1 MLWEWLVMPQGL
13 KNAPATFNRMVS
25 HMLRPLHAFAPS
37 YFDDIFVHSRA
48 EDGLSAVDV
57 HLRHLRKVFEK
68 MRENKLYAN
77 LKKCVFCA
85 PEIPVL
91 GCYVRKSGVR
101 ADPEKIS
108 SICSWPT
115 PKNKTELRQWL
126 GLANYLHKYTKDYAG
141 LIQPMSF
148 LLKKDVA
155 SNWCPEHQDAFD
167 AVKKSLASAPVL
179 MLPDTSRPFHVVC
192 DASDFAIGCALM
204 QFDAEGRE
212 RVVIYQSRQ
221 MKPAEKNYPVH
232 DKELLAMRY
241 ALIKFRVYLLGEQT
255 FAVYTDHASLRT
267 AMKSPRLSQRMA
279 RWLSFFAEYNFV
291 VHYKPGKN
299 NVLADAL
306 SRRPDYDPRRLTR
319 HQDIPDDD
327 DDDDDCATC
336 VTLGINATVSS
347 PVLPLRQ
354 QIADAYEE
362 DCFYAAII
370 RYLRN
375 PTADTLAKLTRPTRD
390 EITRYDLDSDL
401 LTYAIDTFDTPRVV
415 IPADDDLRARLVH
428 EYHDA
433 PAGVH
438 LGREKTFAALSRDF
452 FWPRM
457 YKWIR
462 KWVRS
467 CEICQ
472 RVKPALSK
480 QAPLRPLPIATSAW
494 RSVSMDFIFGLPRDD
509 EGRTGVLVFVDRFS
523 KMVHLAPVAEEV
535 TADESAELFLDLVC
549 RHHGLPESI
558 VSDRDPRFTSAFWTR
573 LFALLGTHLLMSTA
587 AHPETDGQTERVN
600 RVLEDVLRRYATSF
614 ASWSSFLPMAEFAL
628 NNSTHA
634 STGLTPFFVNNA
646 RHPRVPALLAI
657 RSSNAA
663 AVSTLGGGGRAPTS
677 TSAQDSS
684 EPPLSRPAKS
694 NTRGATVEG
703 HALHG
708 VAYEDF
714 FAVDVASPATSA
726 VANFAPAATPTPI
739 DSAAVSEFLLH
750 RQAVT
755 RFVRNALQVA
765 VDRQKANADRRD
777 RKSLSSFR
785 RGERVLVST
794 EGIQGTAVTNLG
806 ANKLAPRFI
815 GPFKI
820 LKVIGDAYTLDIPT
834 AMRLHPTFYVGRLKS
849 YVPAT
854 IPAPEAE
861 RPRLARNLNRP
872 AVDVDV
878 ESARAL
884 APHARASP
892 SVTQATPSDE
902 ATSASRGTP
911 APIESQQYPQQSQTQ
926 RGSESPSCRSSHDRP
941 PAPSSGAPSDVSI
954 RSSVTHR
961 QSSKPPK
968 LPKPATLQ
976 SRGSEATP
984 RPYETTI
991 RRDGP
996 PPLVDASGARRW
1008 IAERIVDH
1016 ETRRTRATGT
1026 APRSRR
1032 ARTTERYYRV
1042 RWLGFPPAEDTWES
1056 RERLMED
1063 IPDVVKEYEATLALV
1078 FDGSGSEDDHDLVS
1092 AIAHEYW
1099 RRETPGNDDIIATSI
1114 SDEAPAN
1121 SRDVNSRGASSRDHS
1136 DDDHAA
1142 RSVDMDVSAA
1152 MSSATR
1158 PAARSAMLPSACTC
1172 LARA

>member
-1 MLWEWLVMPQGL
+1 
-13 KNAPATFNRMVS
+13 
-25 HMLRPLHAFAPS
+25 
-37 YFDDIFVHSRA
+37 
-48 EDGLSAVDV
+48 
-57 HLRHLRKVFEK
+57 
-68 MRENKLYAN
+68 
-77 LKKCVFCA
+77 
-85 PEIPVL
+85 
-91 GCYVRKSGVR
+91 
-101 ADPEKIS
+101 
-108 SICSWPT
+108 
-115 PKNKTELRQWL
+115 
-126 GLANYLHKYTKDYAG
+126 
-141 LIQPMSF
+141 
-148 LLKKDVA
+148 
-155 SNWCPEHQDAFD
+155 
-167 AVKKSLASAPVL
+167 
-179 MLPDTSRPFHVVC
+179 
-192 DASDFAIGCALM
+192 
-204 QFDAEGRE
+204 
-212 RVVIYQSRQ
+212 
-221 MKPAEKNYPVH
+221 MKPAEKDYPVH
-232 DKELLAMRY
+232 GKELLAMRY
-241 ALIKFRVYLLGEQT
+241 ALIKFRVYLLGQQT

-267 AMKSPRLSQRMA
+267 AMKSPHLSQCMA
-279 RWLSFFAEYNFV
+279 RWLSFFAEYDFV
-291 VHYKPGKN
+291 VHYKPSKN
-299 NVLADAL
+299 NILADAL

-319 HQDIPDDD
+319 HQDIPN

-354 QIADAYEE
+354 QIPDAYEE
-362 DCFYAAII
+362 DSFYAAII

-390 EITRYDLDSDL
+390 EITRYDLDGDL

-415 IPADDDLRARLVH
+415 IPADDDLRARLVP

-433 PAGVH
+433 PAGGH

-472 RVKPALSK
+472 RVKPAASK
-480 QAPLRPLPIATSAW
+480 QAPLRPLPIATSAC
-494 RSVSMDFIFGLPRDD
+494 RSVSMDFIFGLPRDA

-523 KMVHLAPVAEEV
+523 KMVHLAPVAAEV
-535 TADESAELFLDLVC
+535 TADESAELFLDLVF

-558 VSDRDPRFTSAFWTR
+558 VSDRDLRFTSAFWTR
-573 LFALLGTHLLMSTA
+573 LFALLGTRLLMSTA

-600 RVLEDVLRRYATSF
+600 RVLEDVLRSYATSF

-646 RHPRVPALLAI
+646 RHPRVPALVAI

-663 AVSTLGGGGRAPTS
+663 AVFTLGGGGRAPTS
-677 TSAQDSS
+677 KSVQESSDPPLPQPAESNTQDS
-684 EPPLSRPAKS
+684 A
-694 NTRGATVEG
+694 VEG

-708 VAYEDF
+708 VAYEEF
-714 FAVDVASPATSA
+714 FAVDAAPPAASA
-726 VANFAPAATPTPI
+726 VANFAPKAAPRPL

-750 RQAVT
+750 RQTVT
-755 RFVRNALQVA
+755 RFVRDALQAA
-765 VDRQKANADRRD
+765 VDRQKVNADRRG
-777 RKSLSSFR
+777 RKNMSSFR
-785 RGERVLVST
+785 RGERVLLST
-794 EGIQGTAVTNLG
+794 DGIQGTAVTNLG

-834 AMRLHPTFYVGRLKS
+834 AMRLHPTFYVGRLKP
-849 YVPAT
+849 YVPAM

-861 RPRLARNLNRP
+861 RPRPARNPNRP
-872 AVDVDV
+872 ADDADA

-892 SVTQATPSDE
+892 SVTRGTSSDE
-902 ATSASRGTP
+902 ATSTSRAGP
-911 APIESQQYPQQSQTQ
+911 APIESQQSSQPQYACAQAQ
-926 RGSESPSCRSSHDRP
+926 RGSEPPSRRPSPDRS
-941 PAPSSGAPSDVSI
+941 PARSSGAPSDVSI
-954 RSSVTHR
+954 RSNVTPR
-961 QSSKPPK
+961 QSPKP
-968 LPKPATLQ
+968 PKPATLQ

-984 RPYETTI
+984 RPYETTF

-1026 APRSRR
+1026 APTSRR
-1032 ARTTERYYRV
+1032 ARATERYYRV

-1078 FDGSGSEDDHDLVS
+1078 FDDSSLEDDHDLVS
-1092 AIAHEYW
+1092 FIAHEYP
-1099 RRETPGNDDIIATSI
+1099 RHESLSNEDDIATAI

-1121 SRDVNSRGASSRDHS
+1121 SRDVNSRDAKSHGASTRDLS

-1142 RSVDMDVSAA
+1142 RSVDMDISTTT
-1152 MSSATR
+1152 SSATR
-1158 PAARSAMLPSACTC
+1158 SSARSAMLPSACTC
-1172 LARA
+1172 IEPA